1 MLVQSTQLLDVSSG
15 TNLMNAQVN
24 DPEDRSTYEM
34 LLSAF
39 SLSHPG
45 GERLLVS
52 TRTPDACSWC
62 SVRVAS
68 FWTVK

>member
-1 MLVQSTQLLDVSSG
+1 MLVKSPQLFDVSSS

-24 DPEDRSTYEM
+24 NSEDRSTYEM

-39 SLSHPG
+39 SLSHPS

-52 TRTPDACSWC
+52 THTHQMPAPGVQSEWQV
-62 SVRVAS
+62 SGQ
-68 FWTVK
+68 